1 MTAMKISIEQAEK
14 LAQDSLAAL
23 GYPED
28 QCRTIASHLL
38 DCELRGLEYAGL
50 ARILSIAER
59 LAANPSRRGRMRI
72 TRESAVSAQLEGG
85 DNVGYVV
92 AEEATR
98 LAVAKAKASG
108 LGAVGASNTWYTG
121 MLSYYA
127 EKAVAEG
134 MVVMIASNA
143 TPWVAP
149 FGGCEGRF
157 GTNPIC
163 FGFPGEGVPLIW
175 DIGISQIIHAQATIA
190 SRTGQALPP
199 GVAYDANGSPTRD
212 PLSALTGAFVNWG
225 GHRGS
230 GLGIVVQL
238 LGVMAGSPILPGH
251 LRDFG
256 FFVLAI
262 RPDLFVDADEFRSS
276 VSQYAAQIRATRR
289 LDADVPV
296 RVPFE
301 RSAAL
306 RSERLARGSIDV
318 QDMVYA
324 AVRKL
329 AASSQSA
336 VRSLPSQ

>member
-1 MTAMKISIEQAEK
+1 MRVSIRQAEK
-14 LAQDSLAAL
+14 LAQDSLGVL
-23 GYPED
+23 GYSQEE
-28 QCRTIASHLL
+28 CRTIASHLL
-38 DCELRGLEYAGL
+38 DCELRGLQYAGL
-50 ARILSIAER
+50 ARILSIADR
-59 LAANPSRRGRMRI
+59 LSANPSRGGMTRI
-72 TRESAVSAQLEGG
+72 TRESAVSAQLDGADRLG
-85 DNVGYVV
+85 YLVG
-92 AEEATR
+92 EEATR
-98 LAVAKAKASG
+98 IAIAKAKGSG
-108 LGAVGASNTWYTG
+108 IGAVGANNTWYTG

-149 FGGCEGRF
+149 FGGSEGRF

-163 FGFPGEGVPLIW
+163 FGFPSTRVPLIW
-175 DIGISQIIHAQATIA
+175 DIGVSQIIHAQAVIA
-190 SRTGQALPP
+190 GRTGQPLPA
-199 GVAYDANGSPTRD
+199 GVAYDANGSLTRD
-212 PLSALTGAFVNWG
+212 PLAALAGAFVNWG

-262 RPDLFVDADEFRSS
+262 RPDLFVDSEEFRAS
-276 VSQYAAQIRATRR
+276 VSEYAAQIRDTRR
-289 LDADVPV
+289 IDDDVPV

-306 RSERLARGSIDV
+306 RSERLAGGAIDV
-318 QDMVYA
+318 EDVVYA
-324 AVRKL
+324 AVLNL
-329 AASSQSA
+329 AESG
-336 VRSLPSQ
+336 

>member
-1 MTAMKISIEQAEK
+1 MRVSIRRAEK
-14 LAQDSLAAL
+14 LAQDSLGVL
-23 GYPED
+23 GYSEEE
-28 QCRTIASHLL
+28 RRKIASHLL
-38 DCELRGLEYAGL
+38 DCELRGLQYAGL
-50 ARILSIAER
+50 ARILSIADR
-59 LAANPSRRGRMRI
+59 LSANPSRGGTMRI
-72 TRESAVSAQLEGG
+72 TRESAVSAQLDGA
-85 DNVGYVV
+85 DKVGYLV

-98 LAVAKAKASG
+98 IAIAKAKGSG
-108 LGAVGASNTWYTG
+108 IGAVGAKNTWYTG

-149 FGGCEGRF
+149 FGGSEGRF

-163 FGFPGEGVPLIW
+163 FGFPSEGVPLIW
-175 DIGISQIIHAQATIA
+175 DIGISQIIHAQAVIA
-190 SRTGQALPP
+190 GRTGQSLPAE
-199 GVAYDANGSPTRD
+199 VAYDAGGNLTRD
-212 PLSALTGAFVNWG
+212 PAAALTGAFVNWG

-251 LRDFG
+251 LQDFG

-262 RPDLFVDADEFRSS
+262 RPDLFVDVEDFRRS
-276 VSQYAAQIRATRR
+276 VSEYAAQIRATRR
-289 LDADVPV
+289 LDSDVPV

-306 RSERLARGSIDV
+306 RSERLASGSIEVEDV
-318 QDMVYA
+318 VYA
-324 AVRKL
+324 AVL
-329 AASSQSA
+329 NLVSSLDSI
-336 VRSLPSQ
+336 